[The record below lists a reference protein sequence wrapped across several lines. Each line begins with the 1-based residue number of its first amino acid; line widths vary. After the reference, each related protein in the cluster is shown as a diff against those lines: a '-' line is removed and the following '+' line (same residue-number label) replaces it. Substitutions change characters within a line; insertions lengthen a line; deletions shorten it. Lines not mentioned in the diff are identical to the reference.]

1 LEFAVVYMSLM
12 QKEADV
18 ELEDDDD
25 DDEDGPVPG
34 PSQSQGRHP
43 RHSQFRFGP
52 IKGNELLAW
61 RVEQHTFDRR
71 DYALTFVLDLAV
83 RSTERTLKSDFVAMV
98 QLAAATAAAAAAR
111 ARARPAAVG
120 GTMRQEDHT
129 AKEVHCLNAINAD
142 LLCALMRE
150 VIDSVSQDAHDGSD
164 DKGKKKASKGVPQQ
178 AHGASS
184 GFSSSQLVYRGVLGT
199 IRSEIATA
207 TALMS
212 VLSPSPSSS
221 SSSSSSSAASG
232 GSKKDAVNC
241 DPAVSEKVGTM
252 VVTTLSRVGLTPRDD
267 GDDGGSGTGGNWTMT
282 QLKNLSKNF
291 SKLLMQTHKKAGAA
305 AAKEACPVLVA
316 ILGEVRPRPSC
327 VATTLRP
334 IHLTMH

>member
-1 LEFAVVYMSLM
+1 LEFAVVYLSLM

-18 ELEDDDD
+18 ELDED

-34 PSQSQGRHP
+34 PSQSQGRYP

-71 DYALTFVLDLAV
+71 DYALAFVLDLAV
-83 RSTERTLKSDFVAMV
+83 RSIERTLKADFVAMV
-98 QLAAATAAAAAAR
+98 QLAAATAATAAAA

-150 VIDSVSQDAHDGSD
+150 VIDSVSQDAHDGAD

-199 IRSEIATA
+199 IRSEVATA

-212 VLSPSPSSS
+212 VLSPSSSS

-232 GSKKDAVNC
+232 GSKKDAVTY

-252 VVTTLSRVGLTPRDD
+252 VVTTLGRVRLIPRDD
-267 GDDGGSGTGGNWTMT
+267 GDDGGGGTGGNRTMT
-282 QLKNLSKNF
+282 QLKDLSKNF
-291 SKLLMQTHKKAGAA
+291 TRLLMQTHRKAGAA

-316 ILGEVRPRPSC
+316 ILGEVRRRP
-327 VATTLRP
+327 P
-334 IHLTMH
+334 I